1 MAFSTTEL
9 QTVLREVIDPQIT
22 DTVVRARVLW
32 NILSKG
38 ESKEINARGAKLT
51 SKVRSNYSMKWFSEG
66 GVYPAGGNTTHVN
79 MTVNYARF
87 AISTRLTKDVL
98 ENGSKT
104 AIVNLLSDAVADD
117 TSIAMREMN
126 QQAYGDGSGVKAV
139 LASHST
145 TTATLRAGISDL
157 TPDQANFANSWG
169 SSNLIE
175 GASYDFIS
183 GDASFDRDS
192 GTGGTQTIAVGTVL
206 QAGNV
211 LVSKPTKSTAVFTSN
226 ISPSPNLATDGD
238 LVVYNG
244 SYNICINGLD
254 YHISSGT
261 GTYQNVS
268 RSTYPE
274 LRCYVLNASNSA
286 LTISMLY
293 KIIQQAKY
301 LRGNDVSDEEYIIL
315 SSPAQVH
322 QLALLG
328 DNSNSVYN
336 GGGGRTGLTAMPDN
350 KTLDYGYSS
359 FKFQGLTWMED
370 IHCPDHNIY
379 IILPSKIQRYEFK
392 PLGMVFGGDGLAEV
406 PAFDSSGVGSYTDN
420 KLYTMTAKLNL
431 GCKDPATAGMK
442 IANLSTT
449 GLASAV
455 NSFSLS

>member
-9 QTVLREVIDPQIT
+9 QTVLREVIDPQIA

-38 ESKEINARGAKLT
+38 EAKEINARGAKLT
-51 SKVRSNYSMKWFSEG
+51 AKVRSNYSMKWFSEG
-66 GVYPAGGNTTHVN
+66 GIYPAGGNTTHVN

-139 LASHST
+139 VASTST
-145 TTATLRAGISDL
+145 VTGTFRAGVSDL
-157 TPDQANFANSWG
+157 SPDNANFANSYG
-169 SSNLIE
+169 SANLIE

-183 GDASFDRDS
+183 GDPAFDRDS
-192 GTGGTQTIAVGTVL
+192 GTGGTQTSAVGTVL

-211 LVSKPTKSTAVFTSN
+211 LVSKADKTTAVFTSN
-226 ISPSPNLATDGD
+226 ISTTPNLVTDGD

-301 LRGNDVSDEEYIIL
+301 LRGNDVTDEEYIIL

-328 DNSNSVYN
+328 DMSNARYNNSATK
-336 GGGGRTGLTAMPDN
+336 TGLSAMPDN
-350 KTLDYGYSS
+350 KTLDYGYGS
-359 FKFQGLTWMED
+359 FKFQGLTWLED
-370 IHCPDHNIY
+370 IHCPDHNIFV
-379 IILPSKIQRYEFK
+379 ILPSKIQRYEFK

-406 PAFDSSGVGSYTDN
+406 PAFTSGGVGSYTDN

-442 IANLSTT
+442 ITNLATS
-449 GLASAV
+449 GLANITNA
-455 NSFSLS
+455 FSLT

>member
-1 MAFSTTEL
+1 MPFNNAEL
-9 QTVLREVIDPQIT
+9 QTVLREIIDPQIA

-38 ESKEINARGAKLT
+38 EAKEINARGVKLIA
-51 SKVRSNYSMKWFSEG
+51 KVRPNHSMKWFSEG
-66 GVYPAGGNTTHVN
+66 GVYPAGGNTTRVS

-87 AISTRLTKDVL
+87 AISSRFTKDVL

-139 LASHST
+139 LASFVT
-145 TTATLRAGISDL
+145 TTGTFRAGVSDL
-157 TPDQANFANSWG
+157 SPDSANFANSWG
-169 SSNLIE
+169 STNLIE
-175 GASYDFIS
+175 GAGYDIIS
-183 GDASFDRDS
+183 GDGAFDRDTV
-192 GTGGTQTIAVGTVL
+192 TGGTQTSAVGTVL
-206 QAGNV
+206 QANNV
-211 LVSKPTKSTAVFTSN
+211 LVSKPSKTTAVFTSN
-226 ISPSPNLATDGD
+226 LSPSPALATDGD

-254 YHISSGT
+254 YHISAGT
-261 GTYQNVS
+261 GLYQNVS
-268 RSTYPE
+268 RNTYPE

-286 LTISMLY
+286 LTIAMLY
-293 KIIQQAKY
+293 KIVQQAKY
-301 LRGNDVSDEEYIIL
+301 LRGNDVTDEEYIIL

-328 DNSNSVYN
+328 DNSVSGV
-336 GGGGRTGLTAMPDN
+336 GGKTGLTAMPDN
-350 KTLDYGYSS
+350 KSLDYGYSS

-370 IHCPDHNIY
+370 IHCPDHNIF

-392 PLGMVFGGDGLAEV
+392 PLGMVFGADGLAEV

-420 KLYTMTAKLNL
+420 KVYTMTAKLNL

-442 IANLSTT
+442 ITNLSSS
-449 GLASAV
+449 GLANAT
-455 NSFSLS
+455 NAFSLT